1 MDTHISG
8 RGELCRS
15 ELAVEGCFKMD
26 IECQGIAIKG

>member
-15 ELAVEGCFKMD
+15 ELAVEGFKMD